1 MFVKFDSPWL
11 LTMLS
16 IYNGQ
21 ILFIIQVTHRLQLVP
36 VDLDQLVTLRGIG
49 ILEYFQQDGFFA

>member
-1 MFVKFDSPWL
+1 
-11 LTMLS
+11 MLS